1 MKYRL
6 LGLMLAVA
14 AVAALVSLAPGPAA
28 GQAPGASRW
37 NPARLSDG
45 QPDMQGLW
53 AADAAG
59 AAHSIE
65 VGRDPAADVIQG
77 REEGD
82 RNPRV
87 LVEPADERIPY
98 QPWAAAKRRELLADI
113 FTPTKRAHV
122 DPHVRALLDGVPR
135 NNYVPGQLQ
144 IAQIPGYVQ
153 IVYGSNHAYRLIPLD
168 GRPHVGNDIK
178 LWMGDSRGRWE
189 GNTLVVDVTNFDDRT
204 WFDSHGSIHSDA
216 LHVVERWTM
225 ANADR
230 IDYEAT
236 LEDPKMFTRAM
247 KIVLTIDRF
256 KEKGYELWED
266 TRHEGERDTETILKA
281 GRRDKAAGLKGIH
294 EHRRVGR

>member
-1 MKYRL
+1 MTHRVF
-6 LGLMLAVA
+6 GSLMAVA
-14 AVAALVSLAPGPAA
+14 AVVVLVSLVWVPVAAQAPAA
-28 GQAPGASRW
+28 SRG
-37 NPARLSDG
+37 NLPRLPDG

-53 AADAAG
+53 ASDAAG

-87 LVEPADERIPY
+87 LVDPADERIPY
-98 QPWAAAKRRELLADI
+98 QPWAAATRRELLADI

-144 IAQIPGYVQ
+144 IIQIPGYVQ
-153 IVYGSNHAYRLIPLD
+153 ILYSSNHAYRLVPLD
-168 GRPHVGNDIK
+168 GRPHVGKGIK

-189 GNTLVVDVTNFDDRT
+189 GNTLVVDVTNFGEST
-204 WFDSHGSIHSDA
+204 WLDSHGSFHSDA

-225 ANADR
+225 VNPDR

-236 LEDPKMFTRAM
+236 LEDPKMFTKPM
-247 KIVLTIDRF
+247 KIALTIDRF
-256 KEKGYELWED
+256 KEEGYELWED
-266 TRHEGERDTETILKA
+266 SRHEGERDTETILKA
-281 GRRDKAAGLKGIH
+281 GRRDKAAGLTGIH